1 MGLGV
6 GGVVRGKKSRA
17 LSGEKSIGGD
27 AECRVMMESSPTSAF
42 EMVDANFVFEFLVIA
57 FDAPAH
63 MEGLDQRFQR
73 CCRRQGAQMV
83 FGGRRFVG
91 WPFDDEPF
99 LGSQC

>member
-1 MGLGV
+1 MGV

-27 AECRVMMESSPTSAF
+27 AKCGVMMESSPTSAF
-42 EMVDANFVFEFLVIA
+42 EMVDANFIFELLIIA

-63 MEGLDQRFQR
+63 MEGLNQRFQR
-73 CCRRQGAQMV
+73 CCRRQVAQMV
-83 FGGRRFVG
+83 FGWRRFIG

-99 LGSQC
+99 LWSQC